1 MLLNTSAGILWV
13 REESFIPW
21 TLSFEDIEKGVYI
34 LSIFQANSNPQY
46 FKSQTLRSLAKKAA
60 NTLVFG

>member
-1 MLLNTSAGILWV
+1 M